1 LPTVSDANVVLGRIA
16 PTAALGGSV
25 TVHRELAVDAIGSL
39 ASRLGLS
46 VEDAALGVV
55 AIAEAVMAQAVR
67 KVSIEQ
73 GSDPRGAFLY
83 AFGGAGGLHAS
94 ALARSLGMAGVV
106 IPPHGGVFSALG
118 LLLAPPR
125 SDAAVNVLGRA
136 TGHEVVADAAEKAGK
151 QATARLVHA
160 GHTVVT
166 VEYVI
171 DVRYLGQ
178 SHEIGIPFTPSE
190 SIDAVTRR
198 FHDAHSRR
206 NGFTRPDD
214 PIEVVTVRAA
224 AFGTPA
230 VTIAMIEPK
239 EPQSATPSQSREVT
253 FDSGPVDTAVVRR
266 DELSVGDI
274 VRGPAIFEESEATT
288 VIGPSE
294 TATVLATGAI
304 EVSW

>member
-1 LPTVSDANVVLGRIA
+1 
-16 PTAALGGSV
+16 
-25 TVHRELAVDAIGSL
+25 
-39 ASRLGLS
+39 

-136 TGHEVVADAAEKAGK
+136 TGHEVVADAAEEAGK

-160 GHTVVT
+160 GHTVVIMA
-166 VEYVI
+166 YVI

-274 VRGPAIFEESEATT
+274 VTGPAICEESEATT